1 VRNLIIVSF
10 LFLFSCSEI
19 DDASLSSKRFK
30 HNEFFVNFDP
40 TNNGGIITDRNSC
53 LGWTEIMG
61 CPIQSKKYLK
71 GSMIEVWAMPF
82 DGYKFV
88 GWSGSY
94 DSTKNPLLITVDS
107 EKEVIAIF
115 SK

>member
-1 VRNLIIVSF
+1 MSF
-10 LFLFSCSEI
+10 I
-19 DDASLSSKRFK
+19 
-30 HNEFFVNFDP
+30 NFDP

-53 LGWTEIMG
+53 LGWIELWVALL
-61 CPIQSKKYLK
+61 SLKYLK
-71 GSMIEVWAMPF
+71 GTLIEVWAMPF
-82 DGYKFV
+82 DGYRFI

>member
-1 VRNLIIVSF
+1 MSDQIK
-10 LFLFSCSEI
+10 I
-19 DDASLSSKRFK
+19 DFENTIK
-30 HNEFFVNFDP
+30 
-40 TNNGGIITDRNSC
+40 TNNFSSEDI
-53 LGWTEIMG
+53 E
-61 CPIQSKKYLK
+61 SKKYLK
-71 GSMIEVWAMPF
+71 GTLIEVWAMPF

>member
-1 VRNLIIVSF
+1 VRNIIYI
-10 LFLFSCSEI
+10 LLLLSCSEI
-19 DDASLSSKRFK
+19 DDTSLSSKSFK
-30 HNEFFVNFDP
+30 HQEFFIRFNP
-40 TNNGGIITDRNSC
+40 LNGGGIITDRNSC
-53 LGWTEIMG
+53 LGVTEILG
-61 CPIQSKKYLK
+61 CPIESKKYLK
-71 GSMIEVWAMPF
+71 GTSIEVWAMPF

-115 SK
+115 SQ

>member
-1 VRNLIIVSF
+1 MRNLIFVSY

-19 DDASLSSKRFK
+19 VDSSLPLESFQHQQFFIRF
-30 HNEFFVNFDP
+30 NP
-40 TNNGGIITDRNSC
+40 LNNGGIITDRNSC
-53 LGWTEIMG
+53 LGVTEILG
-61 CPIQSKKYLK
+61 CPIESKKYLK
-71 GSMIEVWAMPF
+71 GTTIEVWAMPF

>member
-1 VRNLIIVSF
+1 MRNLILI
-10 LFLFSCSEI
+10 LFLLSCSEV
-19 DDASLSSKRFK
+19 DDSSSPIKKFK
-30 HNEFFVNFDP
+30 HNEFFISFDP

-61 CPIQSKKYLK
+61 CPIESKKYLK
-71 GSMIEVWAMPF
+71 GTTIEVWAMPF
-82 DGYKFV
+82 DGYKFL